1 MTKEELNQ
9 LDKTTL
15 TKEITKLKDAVEQ
28 HQEQVKDLQHDLN
41 VANIRLEDIDK
52 PKLTSRQ
59 FEDLHCAIEQGI
71 DEFDFDN
78 SDNYD
83 LELSIGYENEIEIER
98 VGFKEQSELVDM
110 VIQRAE
116 SVFGVADEKEDKSL
130 DEILSSE

>member
-1 MTKEELNQ
+1 MGLNKEEL
-9 LDKTTL
+9 TR
-15 TKEITKLKDAVEQ
+15 EITKLKEAVEQ

-41 VANIRLEDIDK
+41 AANIRLEDLDK

-78 SDNYD
+78 SDNYEID
-83 LELSIGYENEIEIER
+83 LSIYDRTVEIESINFNEM
-98 VGFKEQSELVDM
+98 SELTDM

-116 SVFGVADEKEDKSL
+116 SVFGVADESDDEVDKTTPSV
-130 DEILSSE
+130 

>member
-1 MTKEELNQ
+1 MTKEEL
-9 LDKTTL
+9 TR
-15 TKEITKLKDAVEQ
+15 EITKLKEAVEQ

-41 VANIRLEDIDK
+41 AANIRLEDLDK
-52 PKLTSRQ
+52 PKLTSKQ

-83 LELSIGYENEIEIER
+83 LELSISYENEIEIER
-98 VGFKEQSELVDM
+98 VDFKEESELVNM

-116 SVFGVADEKEDKSL
+116 SVFGVADESDDEVDKTTPS
-130 DEILSSE
+130 I

>member
-1 MTKEELNQ
+1 MGLNKEELKQ
-9 LDKTTL
+9 
-15 TKEITKLKDAVEQ
+15 EITKLKEAVEA

-41 VANIRLEDIDK
+41 AANIRLEDLDK

-78 SDNYD
+78 SDNYEID
-83 LELSIGYENEIEIER
+83 LSIYDRTVEIESIVFNEM
-98 VGFKEQSELVDM
+98 SELTDM

-116 SVFGVADEKEDKSL
+116 SIFGVADESDDEVDKTTP
-130 DEILSSE
+130 SE

>member
-1 MTKEELNQ
+1 MGLNKEEL
-9 LDKTTL
+9 TR
-15 TKEITKLKDAVEQ
+15 EITKLKEAVEQ

-41 VANIRLEDIDK
+41 AANIRLEDLDK

-78 SDNYD
+78 SDNYEV
-83 LELSIGYENEIEIER
+83 ELSLYDNTIEIENLN
-98 VGFKEQSELVDM
+98 FNEQPELVDM

-116 SVFGVADEKEDKSL
+116 SVFGVADESDDEVDKTTP
-130 DEILSSE
+130 SE